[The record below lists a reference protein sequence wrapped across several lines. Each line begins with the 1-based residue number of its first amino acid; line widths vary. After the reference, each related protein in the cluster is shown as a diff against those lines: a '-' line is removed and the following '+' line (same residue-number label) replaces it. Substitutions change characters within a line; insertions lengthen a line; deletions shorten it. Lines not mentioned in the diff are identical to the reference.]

1 MHVARALGVTAAL
14 GLAGVVALKLLAAV
28 VFPVV
33 GMLFGVAAMAV
44 KIALI
49 ALLAML
55 AYRMYRKCR
64 DGACGEVGT

>member
-1 MHVARALGVTAAL
+1 MHVARALGATAAV
-14 GLAGVVALKLLAAV
+14 GLASVVVLKLLAAV

-33 GMLFGVAAMAV
+33 AMLFGFAATAF

-49 ALLAML
+49 ALVAML

-64 DGACGEVGT
+64 DGACGDVGT